1 MRYRFGPE
9 ASLRRNVESTVMSV
23 FDGWSYEEVTTPTVD
38 YYSLFEHGMGSSQ
51 AHRAFRFT
59 DTDGR
64 LLALRPDVTSGVA
77 RASVT
82 MFAER
87 TRPLRL
93 CYAAQVFRQQPQSH
107 VEWRREFTQ
116 AGCELIG
123 ANSSASDIEVL
134 LIACEI
140 LQRLDLSGN
149 FLITLNDEGV
159 FDGIASELK
168 LDAQT
173 RDEMRQLVDSR
184 NATDLEDFL
193 SSRKPA
199 PIESRELAL
208 LTQLSGKR
216 ETLEQARQILANS
229 RSIDAVERLDKLW
242 AVIESLD
249 LTDRFDIDFG
259 DVARLDYYTGLTFTV
274 YVNGAA
280 VRVGSGGRYDGLTAA
295 FGTAEPAVGFVLDL
309 DALTS
314 VLLSRRTDSI
324 QSEKFQIARS
334 VVNPDTALLF
344 EEARKRRAN
353 GDRVLIES

>member
-1 MRYRFGPE
+1 
-9 ASLRRNVESTVMSV
+9 
-23 FDGWSYEEVTTPTVD
+23 
-38 YYSLFEHGMGSSQ
+38 
-51 AHRAFRFT
+51 
-59 DTDGR
+59 
-64 LLALRPDVTSGVA
+64 
-77 RASVT
+77 
-82 MFAER
+82 
-87 TRPLRL
+87 
-93 CYAAQVFRQQPQSH
+93 

-216 ETLEQARQILANS
+216 ETLEQARQLLANS
-229 RSIDAVERLDKLW
+229 RSIDAVDRLEKLW

-259 DVARLDYYTGLTFTV
+259 DVARLDYYTGLTFNV

-324 QSEKFQIARS
+324 KSEKFQIARS
-334 VVNPDTALLF
+334 VVNPETALLF